1 MQGQEAESKINGML
15 QDLQLI
21 DKKDAQSKTL
31 SGGMKRK
38 LRLQLENIYSI
49 NCSSKSIT
57 KLSLNTQWMKVY
69 CKSIM
74 LFSKTLK
81 HLTKKHLF
89 ILGRHQRR
97 HFLLFVQ
104 ESNISTSALGKID
117 NCLIC

>member
-49 NCSSKSIT
+49 NCLFDKSIT
-57 KLSLNTQWMKVY
+57 KLSLNTEW
-69 CKSIM
+69 M

-104 ESNISTSALGKID
+104 ESNISTLALGKID